1 MNKLEM
7 TWVHEVSLFCMPC
20 TYKGALYCTG
30 YKYNLVHVQPHTV
43 PASFMAD
50 VSNPENVAYS
60 ENNLPYDTTTKL
72 DKEQVCS
79 PACF

>member
-1 MNKLEM
+1 MGSRGFLSEC
-7 TWVHEVSLFCMPC
+7 HE
-20 TYKGALYCTG
+20 GALSCAG

-50 VSNPENVAYS
+50 VSNRDNVAYN
-60 ENNLPYDTTTKL
+60 EKNLPFDTATKL